1 VLTWAALA
9 VIIILC
15 PSSLKAFE
23 GRIAATLTRGGD
35 TQTLLY
41 TVATNQ
47 LRIECSDNDRPCAK
61 NIADLQ
67 SGAITILFP
76 HNRSFVR
83 LKNPGQTSSSA
94 QGVPAMLLPL
104 AEPTPPGGSP
114 PGLRPLTARSERA
127 TPTEALPAGI
137 GPTNLPGVPAVPPRP
152 AMPQMPAGVGPQSG
166 LATAA
171 VPGMPMMPPI
181 AMMPPMAGQQA
192 ELKATG
198 ETTNIL
204 GYACTRYELKQP
216 GEVMEIWA
224 TDKLLPFQPW
234 LANQPH
240 RFGPRILEEQWA
252 ELVKS
257 KKLFPLLAVLK
268 FENGLE
274 RLRFAA
280 TAIKPEKLDDTD
292 RSLFQPPPGYQE
304 IQPLPF

>member
-1 VLTWAALA
+1 M
-9 VIIILC
+9 IILC
-15 PSSLKAFE
+15 PGGLKAFE
-23 GRIAATLTRGGD
+23 GRITATLTRGNE

-47 LRIECSDNDRPCAK
+47 LSIECRDNDRPCAK
-61 NIADLQ
+61 NIADLE
-67 SGAITILFP
+67 SGAVMIVFP

-83 LKNPGQTSSSA
+83 LKNLGQTSSSTP
-94 QGVPAMLLPL
+94 GVPAMPMPL
-104 AEPTPPGGSP
+104 AEPTPSGGPP
-114 PGLRPLTARSERA
+114 PGLRPLT
-127 TPTEALPAGI
+127 TPTQALPAGI
-137 GPTNLPGVPAVPPRP
+137 GPTNLPGVPAVPPMP
-152 AMPQMPAGVGPQSG
+152 AMPRMPAGVGPQSG
-166 LATAA
+166 LATGAMPA
-171 VPGMPMMPPI
+171 MPGMPMMPPI
-181 AMMPPMAGQQA
+181 AMMPPMARQQA
-192 ELKATG
+192 ELKATD

-204 GYACTRYELKQP
+204 GYACTRYELKRP

-240 RFGPRILEEQWA
+240 RSGPRILEEQWA

-268 FENGLE
+268 FENGPE